1 MIAPWALPKA
11 PTNPCLMYIPG
22 NSLTAYERQS
32 PSYGDGRRKALSLTG
47 SGAVRYQ
54 AASGARTNWFPNPG
68 LASNATSW
76 TDAGA
81 AVGTRTADGDFRS
94 GWCDEVVATASTA
107 DGINLTTGT
116 VNVATSA
123 QTITVGI
130 ANKLISG
137 AADWQARVHL
147 TDAAGTLIGSAG
159 AFVDLV
165 PAAGVAYAILS
176 ITAPTTVGAH
186 GIQVQI
192 RRKTAAASTARF
204 STACIE
210 VGATSGSHVD
220 GSTSLVSAWLD
231 PITGILGTAH
241 ASPSV
246 SQAALWVEEGTTNAV
261 PDPSFEAATITT
273 NWTAAGVAT
282 INKVTTHAYVGSNGG
297 KVSCTASTL
306 DGIDQLA
313 TSGAAAANGES
324 WTLSGR
330 IRAFAAGDV
339 GKTVKPVIVERTS
352 LDVSV
357 VADVGTA
364 ITLTDAWQSFAFT
377 QVLGGG
383 GTTAKVTV
391 RFLAGA
397 AVAVDFVLD
406 AVQLEKKA
414 YATSYADGSIGT
426 GYAWSGTAH
435 ASSSTR
441 TAATVKVDEVN
452 RANSRNGSLAVF
464 LDRKADLGRLQYL
477 TSIGNYGSGQDLLEF
492 YISAGDQIV
501 SGWYVSADGGSSVA
515 GSTVPASGFAMA
527 YTDWK
532 EVVIRNSLNT
542 GARTQGTRGSSL
554 GTFVG
559 AAAEMTFGGNRLGAA
574 GIELN
579 GLIGPLA
586 IYDSPLTAAERARVV
601 ALGPDLRF
609 DSILRYG

>member
-1 MIAPWALPKA
+1 MF
-11 PTNPCLMYIPG
+11 IPG

-32 PSYGDGRRKALSLTG
+32 PGYGDGRRKALSLTG

-76 TDAGA
+76 SDAGA

-192 RRKTAAASTARF
+192 RRKTAAVSTARF

-246 SQAALWVEEGTTNAV
+246 SQAALWVEEGTTNTV
-261 PDPSFEAATITT
+261 PDPSFEAAVITT
-273 NWTAAGVAT
+273 NWTAAGIAT
-282 INKVTTHAYVGSNGG
+282 IGKVTTHAYVGSNGG

-313 TSGAAAANGES
+313 SSGAAAANGES

-406 AVQLEKKA
+406 AVQLEKKG
-414 YATSYADGSIGT
+414 YATSYCDGSIGT

-441 TAATVKVDEVN
+441 TGA
-452 RANSRNGSLAVF
+452 
-464 LDRKADLGRLQYL
+464 
-477 TSIGNYGSGQDLLEF
+477 I
-492 YISAGDQIV
+492 ISAGTTDRISQFHGAVAVMANADTIFTAV
-501 SGWYVSADGGSSVA
+501 ERAAFSAGQFGVA
-515 GSTVPASGFAMA
+515 GQQWIGITTPGGGAYIRTYQKSGTGSNTVVDTANLVAKTWYQIIADWTGIFQRGQLNLNAIGASARSEPAASMA
-527 YTDWK
+527 GDSIYIGHSP
-532 EVVIRNSLNT
+532 VISQWN
-542 GARTQGTRGSSL
+542 
-554 GTFVG
+554 
-559 AAAEMTFGGNRLGAA
+559 
-574 GIELN
+574 GI
-579 GLIGPLA
+579 IGPFA
-586 IYDSPLTAAERARVV
+586 IYDSPLSAAERARVV